1 MTRLSEQLEHE
12 AEIAR
17 GNLAADLGELRH
29 RMTPGQILDEVAD
42 YARRTPVA
50 EIARNLL
57 REVRENPV
65 PLLLI
70 SAGIAWVI
78 IASSRRP
85 RIVVEEGPL
94 ETRSDL
100 AVPGG
105 HQWRAKGAG
114 SASKGTAATPHAE
127 TETGPSAASGSH
139 PWTLPSAIA
148 ATEKV

>member
-12 AEIAR
+12 AEVAR
-17 GNLAADLGELRH
+17 TNLAADLGELRH
-29 RMTPGQILDEVAD
+29 RLTPGQIVDQAIV
-42 YARRTPVA
+42 YAHDNGVS
-50 EIARNLL
+50 EFARNLL
-57 REVRENPV
+57 RDIRQNPV

-94 ETRSDL
+94 ETRRDL
-100 AVPGG
+100 AAPGV

-148 ATEKV
+148 ATEKI